1 MKYYYEKENH
11 NQSTN
16 LFNSIMMQTISAIA
30 NTMSPVAV
38 LMRTAVRKDHIE
50 FSFLNHELHC
60 DYPTKWITRLTI
72 STIRMKNINQIRGS

>member
-30 NTMSPVAV
+30 NTMPPDAV

-50 FSFLNHELHC
+50 FSLLNHELHC
-60 DYPTKWITRLTI
+60 DYLTK
-72 STIRMKNINQIRGS
+72 

>member
-30 NTMSPVAV
+30 NTMPPDAV
-38 LMRTAVRKDHIE
+38 LMRTAVRKDHIK
-50 FSFLNHELHC
+50 FSLLNHELHC
-60 DYPTKWITRLTI
+60 DYLTK
-72 STIRMKNINQIRGS
+72 